1 MEQSLQTSIRL
12 FGKALGLALLG
23 ALLLGRS
30 SQAAEPPTEVAQGVV
45 IRNATVVNTHDGS
58 LSGRMTL
65 VISDGKIQA
74 ITAAP
79 VRVVGAAQTV
89 DASGKYVVPG
99 FMDMHAH
106 AVETADLQPSYFPL
120 MIASGITGFRE
131 ESVSPAFVARGA
143 QVNADRA
150 AGRLDAP
157 EVVFSGAEAHLNPAV
172 SALASSN
179 AGWPSMDH
187 LGAGVG
193 LILDCST
200 EEDSVR
206 AAALAR
212 GFKPPFPPNYVLNP
226 RAFDGAQNAEFYQRI
241 LDTYSEPKCVALMQ
255 AFVRNHTWQTVTLI
269 RLRTQD
275 RGDDPLY
282 RNDPN
287 LKYLDRK
294 RVAMWD
300 SVGDQFAKLPPSAV
314 ATLQKYYG
322 LQKAV
327 TVLMQKNGVK
337 ILAGSDTGGV
347 WVIPG
352 FGLHQEFHEL
362 AASGLSP
369 LQVLQATT
377 LNAAEFLHR
386 DASAGTV
393 EAGKDA
399 DLVLLDANPI
409 VDVAALDKISGVVLR
424 GKYFSKAGL
433 DKLKSDVAV
442 AYK

>member
-1 MEQSLQTSIRL
+1 
-12 FGKALGLALLG
+12 
-23 ALLLGRS
+23 
-30 SQAAEPPTEVAQGVV
+30 
-45 IRNATVVNTHDGS
+45 
-58 LSGRMTL
+58 
-65 VISDGKIQA
+65 
-74 ITAAP
+74 
-79 VRVVGAAQTV
+79 
-89 DASGKYVVPG
+89 
-99 FMDMHAH
+99 
-106 AVETADLQPSYFPL
+106 
-120 MIASGITGFRE
+120 
-131 ESVSPAFVARGA
+131 
-143 QVNADRA
+143 
-150 AGRLDAP
+150 
-157 EVVFSGAEAHLNPAV
+157 VVFSGTEAHLNPAV

-179 AGWPSMDH
+179 ASWPSMDH
-187 LGAGVG
+187 LGAGMG

-200 EEDSVR
+200 EEDSIR
-206 AAALAR
+206 AAALSR

-241 LDTYSEPKCVALMQ
+241 LDTYSGPKCIALMQ

-275 RGDDPLY
+275 WGDDPLY

-300 SVGDQFAKLPPSAV
+300 SVGDQFAKLPPSAS
-314 ATLQKYYG
+314 ATLQKYYA

-327 TVLMQKNGVK
+327 TGLMQKNGVK

-369 LQVLQATT
+369 LQVLQTTT

-399 DLVLLDANPI
+399 DLVLLDTNPV

-424 GKYFSKAGL
+424 GKYFSKAAL
-433 DKLKSDVAV
+433 DKLKSDVGA